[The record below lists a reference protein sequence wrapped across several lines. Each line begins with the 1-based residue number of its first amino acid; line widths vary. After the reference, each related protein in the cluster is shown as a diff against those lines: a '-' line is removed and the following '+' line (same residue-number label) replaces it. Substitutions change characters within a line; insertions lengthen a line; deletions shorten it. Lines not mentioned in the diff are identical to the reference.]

1 MPVCESRA
9 TSVSLNFWLWFC
21 FNFYFSWQFNSYL
34 PDQML
39 HILTFINMMI
49 LNLALISW
57 LSSELR
63 SYIYGS
69 VPGAFQGVW
78 MFCRGVGRSSEW
90 GSVIMACPDP
100 SFKTEAFISPVS
112 RLPVNNSQQDSP
124 FWMIYWMTGPCGS
137 TEACLPFP
145 ILGDLWRVIPASEYP
160 LALFEVT
167 VVLYYSSAS
176 PSALSAFPQRHCSW
190 EHAFPACESP
200 SLRVCFSRGPE
211 LREVVW
217 RFV

>member
-1 MPVCESRA
+1 
-9 TSVSLNFWLWFC
+9 
-21 FNFYFSWQFNSYL
+21 
-34 PDQML
+34 ML

-63 SYIYGS
+63 SYTYGS

-78 MFCRGVGRSSEW
+78 MFLGVGGSEW
-90 GSVIMACPDP
+90 GSAVMACPDP

-124 FWMIYWMTGPCGS
+124 FWMIYSMTGPCGS

-145 ILGDLWRVIPASEYP
+145 ILGDLWRVIPASENS

-176 PSALSAFPQRHCSW
+176 PSALSVFPQRHCS
-190 EHAFPACESP
+190 
-200 SLRVCFSRGPE
+200 
-211 LREVVW
+211 
-217 RFV
+217 